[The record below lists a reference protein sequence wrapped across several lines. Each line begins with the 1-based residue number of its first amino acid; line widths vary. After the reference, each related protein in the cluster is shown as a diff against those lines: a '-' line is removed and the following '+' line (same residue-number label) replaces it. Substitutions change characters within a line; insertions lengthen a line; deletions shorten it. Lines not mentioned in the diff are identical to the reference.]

1 MVTPRTIP
9 SLRRWVRRAR
19 ARVGRSD
26 ERGAT
31 MFIVLMVLMILS
43 AIGTFALSTARYEV
57 RTSGYRRQRA
67 QAQLAANYGGFAAQM
82 SMDPSKAAW
91 FVQQLTASGEPCQM
105 NLGAGP
111 CYHIYATDVERIAGL
126 SASSE
131 KVFVVPGTTSGQAE
145 GSFGL
150 DALNGGFRVELTEP
164 ADLMRP
170 VAGWSAGGDQSTV
183 KFVDLTVTSMG
194 VVFPDGI
201 DGASPNGIVDA
212 NERAGASYANVRGHV
227 VLGPLTQ

>member
-1 MVTPRTIP
+1 MVTARPLARRGE
-9 SLRRWVRRAR
+9 LRV
-19 ARVGRSD
+19 VRSD

-82 SMDPSKAAW
+82 SMDPAKAAW
-91 FVQQLTASGEPCQM
+91 FVQQLTKSGEPCQM
-105 NLGAGP
+105 NLGVGP
-111 CYHIYATDVERIAGL
+111 CYHIYSADVERIAGL
-126 SASSE
+126 TASSE
-131 KVFVVPGTTSGQAE
+131 KVFVLPGTTSGQAE

-150 DALNGGFRVELTEP
+150 EQINGGFRVELTEP
-164 ADLMRP
+164 ADLVRP
-170 VAGWSAGGDQSTV
+170 VAGWSLGSGDQSTV

-194 VVFPDGI
+194 VVFPDLANYGV
-201 DGASPNGIVDA
+201 VDA
-212 NERAGASYANVRGHV
+212 NERAGAAYANARGHV